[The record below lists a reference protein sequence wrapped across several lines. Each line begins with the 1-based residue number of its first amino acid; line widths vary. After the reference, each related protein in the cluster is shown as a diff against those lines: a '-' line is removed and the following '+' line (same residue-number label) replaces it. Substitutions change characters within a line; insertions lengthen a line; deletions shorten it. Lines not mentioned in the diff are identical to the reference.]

1 MASWRFSR
9 VLMKVSWFCHCHSD
23 HDQDRFEPIQGMN
36 PRLSKATYP
45 LGLALFALI
54 LAIYKAI
61 SLTIDM
67 GADTSMALSLV
78 GLDAFSLSILFL
90 LALLQAFLRLSWLRV
105 IFSLVLFFLTLVYL
119 VDCFVLLAL
128 DEHANLFDIG
138 RYTPE
143 WGVVH
148 SFFDFKAYLAILLL
162 LLSLWLTPVAT
173 NFIRM
178 TGLSLLVVAVLAAT
192 FSAARAPQP
201 LEHYAMLS
209 PHNLLGTITKT
220 GDIQGYSGAEI
231 AFYAGL
237 KREAVDVPVSRPDI
251 ILLVLESLSSINS
264 KKASGALDLL
274 DGFDRLA
281 EEGVLFSNFFANH
294 QASEGGLI
302 ALLGGFPPMHF
313 PTASPY
319 MFDEFAIQDSVV
331 DEYRKQGYHAEFLTN
346 ADLKF
351 IGLDRFLDGLG
362 IDQSRGRDD
371 VEAMRL
377 APTVV
382 QDAPSDAYLY
392 REAMISVERLRS
404 QETPFLFT
412 IATTSTHLPYTHP
425 EGGPDTPEA
434 VWEWSLQHLVSFYQ
448 QLSEIGFFENGILLV
463 TGDHRQMRPL
473 TRTETERY
481 GASALARVPLLV
493 IGNRYLEGTID
504 NRFFQQSDLLRKL
517 GKIEKAGVSLSPYP
531 VWVER
536 YNRKYGR
543 IELINN
549 LSVFSE
555 NDQGRLEYRMLVPG
569 NRIEWL
575 DEKPPFAHHLEIQ
588 IHTQRSLHQQTRSL
602 RNLPSAEKN

>member
-1 MASWRFSR
+1 
-9 VLMKVSWFCHCHSD
+9 
-23 HDQDRFEPIQGMN
+23 MN
-36 PRLSKATYP
+36 SRLSQATYP

-61 SLTIDM
+61 KLTIDM
-67 GADTSMALSLV
+67 GADTSITLSIV
-78 GLDAFSLSILFL
+78 GLDAFFLSILFL
-90 LALLQAFLRLSWLRV
+90 LAMLQAFFRLSWLR
-105 IFSLVLFFLTLVYL
+105 IISSLVLLFLTLFYL
-119 VDCFVLLAL
+119 VDCFVLFAL
-128 DEHANLFDIG
+128 DEHANLFEIG

-143 WGVVH
+143 WRVVE
-148 SFFDFKAYLAILLL
+148 SFFDFKAYLAIFLLL
-162 LLSLWLTPVAT
+162 ISFWLTPVAT
-173 NFIRM
+173 TFIRM
-178 TGLSLLVVAVLAAT
+178 TGMLLLVASVLAAT
-192 FSAARAPQP
+192 FSAGRAPQP
-201 LEHYAMLS
+201 LKHYATLS
-209 PHNLLGTITKT
+209 PHYLLDSITKAGEVT
-220 GDIQGYSGAEI
+220 GYSHAEME
-231 AFYAGL
+231 FYAGL
-237 KREAVDVPVSRPDI
+237 KREAADIPVSRPDV
-251 ILLVLESLSSINS
+251 ILLVIESLSSINS
-264 KKASGALDLL
+264 EKTSEALGLL

-281 EEGVLFSNFFANH
+281 EEGVLFTNFFANH

-351 IGLDRFLDGLG
+351 IGLDRFLGGLG
-362 IDQSRGRDD
+362 LDQSRGRDD

-392 REAMISVERLRS
+392 REAMSSVKRLQS
-404 QETPFLFT
+404 QEIPFLLT

-434 VWEWSLQHLVSFYQ
+434 VWEWSLHQLVSFYQ
-448 QLSEIGFFENGILLV
+448 QLSATGFFENGILLI

-481 GASALARVPLLV
+481 GASARARVPLLA
-493 IGNRYLEGTID
+493 IGSRYLEGTID

-517 GKIEKAGVSLSPYP
+517 EKIEKAGVSLSPHP
-531 VWVER
+531 IWVER

-543 IELINN
+543 IDLINK

-555 NDQGRLEYRMLVPG
+555 TDQGRLEYRMLVPG

-575 DEKPPFAHHLEIQ
+575 DETPPFARQLEIQ
-588 IHTQRSLHQQTRSL
+588 IHSQRSLHQQTRSL
-602 RNLPSAEKN
+602 LELPSVENH

>member
-1 MASWRFSR
+1 
-9 VLMKVSWFCHCHSD
+9 
-23 HDQDRFEPIQGMN
+23 MN
-36 PRLSKATYP
+36 SRLSQATYP

-61 SLTIDM
+61 KLTIDM
-67 GADTSMALSLV
+67 DANTSVTLSIV
-78 GLDAFSLSILFL
+78 GLDAFFLSILFL
-90 LALLQAFLRLSWLRV
+90 LAMLQAFFRLSWLR
-105 IFSLVLFFLTLVYL
+105 IISSLVLLFLTLFYL
-119 VDCFVLLAL
+119 VDCFVLFAL
-128 DEHANLFDIG
+128 DEHANLFEIG

-143 WGVVH
+143 WRVVE
-148 SFFDFKAYLAILLL
+148 SFFDFKAYLAIFLLL
-162 LLSLWLTPVAT
+162 ISFWLTPVAT
-173 NFIRM
+173 TFIRM
-178 TGLSLLVVAVLAAT
+178 TGMLLLVATVLAAT
-192 FSAARAPQP
+192 FSAGRAPQP
-201 LEHYAMLS
+201 LKHYAMLS
-209 PHNLLGTITKT
+209 PHYLLDSITKAGEVT
-220 GDIQGYSGAEI
+220 GYSHAEME
-231 AFYAGL
+231 FYAGL
-237 KREAVDVPVSRPDI
+237 KREAADIPVSRPDV
-251 ILLVLESLSSINS
+251 ILLVIESLSSINS
-264 KKASGALDLL
+264 EKTSEALGLL

-281 EEGVLFSNFFANH
+281 EEGVLFTNFFANH

-319 MFDEFAIQDSVV
+319 MFDEFAVQDSVV

-351 IGLDRFLDGLG
+351 IGLDRFLGGLG
-362 IDQSRGRDD
+362 LDQSRGRDD

-392 REAMISVERLRS
+392 REAMSSVKRLQS
-404 QETPFLFT
+404 QEIPFLLT

-434 VWEWSLQHLVSFYQ
+434 VWEWSLHQLVSFYQ
-448 QLSEIGFFENGILLV
+448 QLSATGFFENGILLI

-481 GASALARVPLLV
+481 GASARARVPLLA
-493 IGNRYLEGTID
+493 IGSRYLEGTID

-517 GKIEKAGVSLSPYP
+517 EKIEKAGVSLSPHP
-531 VWVER
+531 IWVER

-543 IELINN
+543 IDLINK

-555 NDQGRLEYRMLVPG
+555 TDQGRLEYRMLVPG

-575 DEKPPFAHHLEIQ
+575 DETPPFARQLEIQ
-588 IHTQRSLHQQTRSL
+588 IHSQRSLHQQTRSL
-602 RNLPSAEKN
+602 LELPSVENH

>member
-1 MASWRFSR
+1 
-9 VLMKVSWFCHCHSD
+9 
-23 HDQDRFEPIQGMN
+23 MN
-36 PRLSKATYP
+36 SRLSQATYP

-61 SLTIDM
+61 KLTIDM
-67 GADTSMALSLV
+67 GADTSVTLSIV
-78 GLDAFSLSILFL
+78 GLDAFFLSILFL
-90 LALLQAFLRLSWLRV
+90 LAMLQAFFRLSWLR
-105 IFSLVLFFLTLVYL
+105 IISSLVLLLLTLFYL
-119 VDCFVLLAL
+119 VDCFVLFAL
-128 DEHANLFDIG
+128 DEHANLFEIG

-143 WGVVH
+143 WRVVE
-148 SFFDFKAYLAILLL
+148 SFFDFKAYLAIFLLL
-162 LLSLWLTPVAT
+162 ISFWLTPVAT
-173 NFIRM
+173 TFIRM
-178 TGLSLLVVAVLAAT
+178 TGMLLLVATVLAAT
-192 FSAARAPQP
+192 FSAGRAPQP
-201 LEHYAMLS
+201 LKHYAMLS
-209 PHNLLGTITKT
+209 PHYLLDSITKAGEVT
-220 GDIQGYSGAEI
+220 GYSHAEME
-231 AFYAGL
+231 FYAGL
-237 KREAVDVPVSRPDI
+237 KREAADIPVSRPDV
-251 ILLVLESLSSINS
+251 ILLVIESLSSINS
-264 KKASGALDLL
+264 EKTSEALGLL

-281 EEGVLFSNFFANH
+281 EEGVLFTNFFANH

-351 IGLDRFLDGLG
+351 IGLDRFLGGLG
-362 IDQSRGRDD
+362 LDQSRGRDD

-392 REAMISVERLRS
+392 REAMSSVKRLQS
-404 QETPFLFT
+404 QEIPFLLT

-434 VWEWSLQHLVSFYQ
+434 VWEWSLHQLVSFYQ
-448 QLSEIGFFENGILLV
+448 QLSATGFFENGILLI

-481 GASALARVPLLV
+481 GASARARVPLLA
-493 IGNRYLEGTID
+493 IGSRYLEGTID

-517 GKIEKAGVSLSPYP
+517 EKIEKAGVSLSPHP
-531 VWVER
+531 IWVER

-543 IELINN
+543 IDLINK

-555 NDQGRLEYRMLVPG
+555 TDQGRLEYRMLVPG

-575 DEKPPFAHHLEIQ
+575 DETPPFARQLEIQ
-588 IHTQRSLHQQTRSL
+588 IHSQRSLHQQTRSL
-602 RNLPSAEKN
+602 LELPSVENH